1 MQYLK
6 DEVRKKIL
14 EEALKEFGKSG
25 YEGASIRNIVKNAST
40 SVGNFYKYFESKDD
54 LYEKLIGS
62 VYYQLIS
69 YLKKFDEVK
78 FDDNTQNIFCWLMEK
93 LMDIVKNNS
102 VELSVLLNKSSG
114 SKYENC
120 KITFV
125 EYVTNT
131 VTKNIKYQ
139 LSLINRRLKDNF
151 IIYILSWSLI
161 KGITV
166 ILQEKEDG
174 AEVRKHILKL
184 IEVLYSDI
192 INKVESEEI

>member
-6 DEVRKKIL
+6 DEVRGKIL
-14 EEALKEFGKSG
+14 EEALKEFDKNG
-25 YEGASIRNIVKNAST
+25 YEGASIRNIAKNAST
-40 SVGNFYKYFESKDD
+40 SVGNFYKYFKSKDD

-62 VYYQLIS
+62 VYYDLIG
-69 YLKKFDEVK
+69 YLQKFGEVK

-102 VELSVLLNKSSG
+102 VEFSVLLNKSSG

-120 KITFV
+120 KTTFV

-139 LSLINRRLKDNF
+139 LSLKGKKLKDDF
-151 IIYILSWSLI
+151 IIHIISWSLI
-161 KGITV
+161 EGITA
-166 ILQEKEDG
+166 ILEEEKDG
-174 AEVRKHILKL
+174 TEVRRHVLKL
-184 IEVLYSDI
+184 IEILYSDI
-192 INKVESEEI
+192 INKVESEEV